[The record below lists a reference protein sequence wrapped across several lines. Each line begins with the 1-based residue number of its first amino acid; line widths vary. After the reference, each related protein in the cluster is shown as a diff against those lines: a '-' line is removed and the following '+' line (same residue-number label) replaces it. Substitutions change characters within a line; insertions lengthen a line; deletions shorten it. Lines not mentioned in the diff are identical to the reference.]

1 MTQVFSQSTVQY
13 SMLTFNNH
21 FHILNFNL
29 NFFFWRSVRQS
40 MNKSAQIRI
49 IPTTKLA
56 IDFHDNAP
64 SIILSACSDAY
75 FPICTVMASLVNLPT
90 KKAGIIYKGF
100 IFAIPAARISVLLE
114 AAIKSR
120 L

>member
-1 MTQVFSQSTVQY
+1 MTQVFSHSTVQY

-29 NFFFWRSVRQS
+29 NFFFSRSVRQS

-49 IPTTKLA
+49 NPTTKLA

-64 SIILSACSDAY
+64 WIILSACSDAY
-75 FPICTVMASLVNLPT
+75 LPICTVMASLVNLPT
-90 KKAGIIYKGF
+90 KNAGIIYKGF
-100 IFAIPAARISVLLE
+100 IFAIPPARNSGVVGSGNKE
-114 AAIKSR
+114 
-120 L
+120 